1 MAVTAFT
8 PKTCLQIANAML
20 GEMGFPQV
28 VSLVGNA
35 DPTAIQV
42 LALLNKEGEE
52 LRDTPEDGWTAMQTE
67 FNLIVNAPIITT
79 GNVSTNSPVVSN
91 IPTTAGLTAGNWAV
105 FGSFL
110 PSAARILNL
119 GDQSG
124 NNPTTTV
131 TLTMESTGAAA
142 ATPITFAQDTYSMP
156 ADFKA
161 YISRTWWDR
170 TNRWAL
176 LGPDSP
182 QLDQWHRSGIVQT
195 GPRRHW
201 RQLGNS
207 LNNTYRLWPA
217 PAELVNPIQLVYEYL
232 STNWVNMTGST
243 ASTGTNSAFTAD
255 TDTSFLDDRA
265 LIDGLKWRFK
275 KIKGYGGWEDDRND
289 YVDFVDRLIARD
301 GGAETL
307 SLTKRVHPFLI
318 SPEMAVQ
325 DGYFPQPGGFQSN

>member
-1 MAVTAFT
+1 MPITAFA
-8 PKTCLQIANAML
+8 PKTCLQIANAAL
-20 GEMGFPQV
+20 GELGFPQLL
-28 VSLVGNA
+28 SLNGNS

-42 LALLNKEGEE
+42 LTLLNAAGEDM
-52 LRDTPEDGWTAMQTE
+52 RDTPEDGWTSMQTE
-67 FNLIVNAPIITT
+67 FNLVVNAPIITT
-79 GNVSTNSPVVSN
+79 GTVSLNSPVVSG
-91 IPTTAGLTAGNWAV
+91 IPSTAGLSAGNWAV
-105 FGSFL
+105 FGAFL

-119 GDQSG
+119 GDQNG

-131 TLTMESTGAAA
+131 TLTMESTGAASG
-142 ATPITFAQDTYSMP
+142 TTITFAQDTYSMP
-156 ADFKA
+156 PDFKA

-201 RQLGNS
+201 RQLGNT

-217 PAELVNPIQLVYEYL
+217 PAEIAAPLQLVYEYL

-243 ASTGTNSAFTAD
+243 TSTGTNSQFTNDLD
-255 TDTSFLDDRA
+255 TPFLDDRA
-265 LIDGLKWRFK
+265 LIMSLKWRFK

-289 YVDFVDRLIARD
+289 YIDFVDRLIGRD

-307 SLTKRVHPFLI
+307 SYTRRVHPFLI
-318 SPEMAVQ
+318 NPEYAVQ
-325 DGYFPQPGGFQSN
+325 DGNWTAPGGFSAN

>member
-1 MAVTAFT
+1 V
-8 PKTCLQIANAML
+8 L
-20 GEMGFPQV
+20 G
-28 VSLVGNA
+28 A
-35 DPTAIQV
+35 
-42 LALLNKEGEE
+42 
-52 LRDTPEDGWTAMQTE
+52 
-67 FNLIVNAPIITT
+67 
-79 GNVSTNSPVVSN
+79 
-91 IPTTAGLTAGNWAV
+91 
-105 FGSFL
+105 FL
-110 PSAARILNL
+110 PSAARILSVDSL
-119 GDQSG
+119 TQ
-124 NNPTTTV
+124 V
-131 TLTMESTGAAA
+131 TLTMESTGAAT
-142 ATPITFAQDTYSMP
+142 ATPLTFAQDTYARPS
-156 ADFKA
+156 DFKA

-232 STNWVNMTGST
+232 STNWVNMTGSV

-255 TDTSFLDDRA
+255 TDTAFLDDRA
-265 LIDGLKWRFK
+265 LIKGLKWRFK

-289 YVDFVDRLIARD
+289 YIDFVDRLIGRN

-307 SLTKRVHPFLI
+307 SYVKRVHPFLI
-318 SPEMAVQ
+318 DPINAVA
-325 DGYFPQPGGFQSN
+325 DGFWQAPGGFSSN